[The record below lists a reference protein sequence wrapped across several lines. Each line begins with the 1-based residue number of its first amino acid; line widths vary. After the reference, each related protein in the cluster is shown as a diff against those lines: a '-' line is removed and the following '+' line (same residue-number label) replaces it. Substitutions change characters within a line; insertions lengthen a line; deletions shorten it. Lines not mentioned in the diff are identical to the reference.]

1 MPNYQNS
8 LIYKIVCN
16 ETGKVYIG
24 STTQNLAKRIGGHRS
39 NYNHYLNGFGKYVTS
54 FAILE
59 NENYSYVLVEKYS
72 CDDKLELHAR
82 ERFYIESM
90 VCVNKNIPGRSMK
103 EYCKKYNKTNEGKIK
118 IRRAEYNKVN
128 KEKIAENYQAN
139 KDLIRI
145 RNVKYRRENIEKLT
159 TKYSCECGGT
169 YVYRG
174 KARHLLCRKHQ
185 TYLFNL

>member
-1 MPNYQNS
+1 MPDYQNS
-8 LIYKIVCN
+8 IIYKIVCN
-16 ETGKVYIG
+16 ETGKIYIG
-24 STTQNLAKRIGGHRS
+24 STTQNLAKRIGGHRAK
-39 NYNHYLNGFGKYVTS
+39 YKHYLNGFGNYVTS

-82 ERFYIESM
+82 ERFYIENM

-103 EYCKKYNKTNEGKIK
+103 EYCKTNEGKIK
-118 IRRAEYNKVN
+118 EKKAEYYKANV
-128 KEKIAENYQAN
+128 EKISE
-139 KDLIRI
+139 
-145 RNVKYRRENIEKLT
+145 RR
-159 TKYSCECGGT
+159 TKQFLCECGGSYT
-169 YVYRG
+169 CSN

>member
-1 MPNYQNS
+1 MPDYQNS
-8 LIYKIVCN
+8 IIYKIVCN

-72 CDDKLELHAR
+72 CDDKLELYAR
-82 ERFYIESM
+82 ERFYIENM
-90 VCVNKNIPGRSMK
+90 DCVNKNIPGRSRN
-103 EYCKKYNKTNEGKIK
+103 EYYKAHEGKIK
-118 IRRAEYNKVN
+118 EKNAEYYK
-128 KEKIAENYQAN
+128 AN
-139 KDLIRI
+139 K
-145 RNVKYRRENIEKLT
+145 EKLT

-169 YVYRG
+169 YMYSS